1 MAELAL
7 EQPLELGDYLA
18 AFRRRRGMV
27 FLIAAM
33 IFILGLITAFV
44 WPPTYQATATILIEE
59 QGIPAELVQSTVT
72 SYAAQRI
79 EVISQRVMT
88 RSNLKGIMDK
98 YGLYQDDRKR
108 ETIEV
113 ILDQMREDIN
123 IDMITADVMD
133 PRTGRPAVATIAFT
147 LGFKS
152 EIPEQAQ
159 KVASELTT
167 LYLNENLKTRTEKA
181 AETYDF
187 LTEEATRLE
196 AEINRLE
203 KQLTAFK
210 VENAEQLPELQDLN
224 IQAMQRTET
233 RIENIDTEIRTLEES
248 KIYLQGQLVLVD
260 PYGASGL
267 GMVPSPAARLDALN
281 SEYTRLSARYSP
293 GHPDVIS
300 TRREIDALEIQLGI
314 TGSGSAD
321 LAQQVDA
328 LKKELAVA
336 EQSYSAEHPD
346 VKSLKRQI
354 ATLED
359 ELRNA
364 AKTTA
369 ATGPIAAASN
379 PAYISLQTQLEAAN
393 SQIRAQTAQR
403 KRLLEKYTDYEQH
416 LRGSRQVE
424 GTYRIITR
432 NLNNAVS
439 RYQDT
444 KAKQMM
450 AQVGQQLEAERK
462 GERFTLIE
470 PAILP
475 EEPISPNRPAIIF
488 LSLVLALGSGIGT
501 AAIRESMDSAVRGAK
516 GLVALLNTAPLAVIP
531 YLANEQDIRQ
541 QKKRRIIMTGSVIAA
556 IVIVLLLV
564 HFLFSPLDVLWFR
577 GMRKVDNMVGG

>member
-1 MAELAL
+1 V
-7 EQPLELGDYLA
+7 D
-18 AFRRRRGMV
+18 
-27 FLIAAM
+27 
-33 IFILGLITAFV
+33 
-44 WPPTYQATATILIEE
+44 
-59 QGIPAELVQSTVT
+59 
-72 SYAAQRI
+72 
-79 EVISQRVMT
+79 
-88 RSNLKGIMDK
+88 
-98 YGLYQDDRKR
+98 
-108 ETIEV
+108 
-113 ILDQMREDIN
+113 
-123 IDMITADVMD
+123 
-133 PRTGRPAVATIAFT
+133 
-147 LGFKS
+147 
-152 EIPEQAQ
+152 
-159 KVASELTT
+159 
-167 LYLNENLKTRTEKA
+167 
-181 AETYDF
+181 
-187 LTEEATRLE
+187 
-196 AEINRLE
+196 
-203 KQLTAFK
+203 
-210 VENAEQLPELQDLN
+210 LP
-224 IQAMQRTET
+224 
-233 RIENIDTEIRTLEES
+233 
-248 KIYLQGQLVLVD
+248 
-260 PYGASGL
+260 
-267 GMVPSPAARLDALN
+267 
-281 SEYTRLSARYSP
+281 
-293 GHPDVIS
+293 
-300 TRREIDALEIQLGI
+300 
-314 TGSGSAD
+314 SAD
-321 LAQQVDA
+321 LAQQLDT

-359 ELRNA
+359 KLRNT

-369 ATGPIAAASN
+369 TTGPIAAASN

-393 SQIRAQTAQR
+393 SQVRAQTAQR

-488 LSLVLALGSGIGT
+488 LSLVLALLGSGIGT